1 MNLEQAAHFVLEEG
15 KRFGMDAFDLIATDS
30 EDIGI
35 EVFKGRITS
44 TETSRSR
51 GVGIRVLNNSRPGY
65 SYSERFSKEALSQMI
80 RDAMDQTEITD
91 PLDMELPG
99 SQIIPNLDLKHFN
112 PELEKLDFDWMRK
125 LGLTLDEAAWASDSR
140 VENVPHVGVGKS
152 SSQSLVANSKGV
164 FVKKESN
171 VAYTGTGLVVA
182 DGEIKKMGS
191 YYRSGRDL
199 SKFDPDS
206 IAKEAALRGT
216 ELLGAKPVQ
225 SGLYSVVLSNRISSQ
240 LIGMFSSPYFA
251 DSVQKGSSR
260 LVGKL
265 NQEIASPIFSIYCEP
280 HIPDYPG
287 SRLID
292 AEGILTSS
300 QTKVLEKG
308 ILKSFLYN
316 LESAKKEGVSPTGH
330 GVRSYSGRAGTSFSN
345 MIVPLGNKTRQDL
358 LGSASNCIL
367 ITKLEGGAG
376 CSAVSGEISIGIQ
389 GFYYKNGELQHAVDR
404 ITMNTNYFDLIR
416 KIGGLSNEYSDSY
429 SSIKVPDILVEEV
442 HIAG

>member
-1 MNLEQAAHFVLEEG
+1 MELEEAAQFVLEEG
-15 KRFGMDAFDLIATDS
+15 KRLGLGSFDLIATDS

-35 EVFKGRITS
+35 EVFQGRITS

-51 GVGIRVLNNSRPGY
+51 GVGIRVFNNSRPGY
-65 SYSERFSKEALSQMI
+65 SYSERFSKQALSQMV

-91 PLDMELPG
+91 PVDIELP
-99 SQIIPNLDLKHFN
+99 SPQALPNLDLKHFN
-112 PELEKLDFDWMRK
+112 PELESLGFDWMRK
-125 LGLTLDEAAWASDSR
+125 LGLELDEAAWASDSR

-152 SSQSLVANSKGV
+152 RSQSLIANSKGI

-182 DGEIKKMGS
+182 SGENKKMGS

-199 SKFDPDS
+199 SQFDPKQ
-206 IAKEAALRGT
+206 IAKEASLRGT
-216 ELLGAKPVQ
+216 ELLDAKPLS
-225 SGLYSVVLSNRISSQ
+225 SGVYTVVLSNRISAQ

-251 DSVQKGSSR
+251 DSVQKGQSR
-260 LVGKL
+260 LLGKL
-265 NQEIASPIFSIYCEP
+265 GKEIASPIFNIYCEA

-292 AEGILTSS
+292 AEGIPTSAR
-300 QTKVLEKG
+300 TTVVEKG
-308 ILKSFLYN
+308 VLGAYLYN
-316 LESAKKEGVSPTGH
+316 LESAKKDGVPPSGH

-345 MIVPLGNKTRQDL
+345 LIVPKGEKNRADL
-358 LGSASNCIL
+358 LSSANHCIFV
-367 ITKLEGGAG
+367 TKLEGGAG

-389 GFYYKNGELQHAVDR
+389 GIYYKNGEPQHAVDR
-404 ITMNTNYFDLIR
+404 ITMNTNYFDLLH
-416 KIGGLSNEYSDSY
+416 KIGGISNEYSDSY
-429 SSIKVPDILVEEV
+429 SSIKVPDLLLEEI